1 MRKKTCGPESWYL
14 FLFCLQDPWGPGGS
28 RTEAGESPSTRS
40 PTHTLQVLNLSSAM
54 LAAGRTPPVPW
65 NCRSTSPL
73 LLGVVTLSI
82 PTTLTQSRLVTLTYS
97 VESSC
102 VPARFLLPVSFL
114 NASSLLDSFA
124 TFLWRYPRI
133 LFPPGVTE
141 WTSWFNIDH
150 PGGNGD
156 YERLEA
162 IRFYYRERVC
172 ARPISMEARTT
183 DWVAAADTG
192 EVVHSSLDKGFW
204 CINKEQPYG
213 RACSNYHVRF
223 QCPPG
228 RSADARHPLCI
239 CVYIYI
245 LDKLC

>member
-1 MRKKTCGPESWYL
+1 M
-14 FLFCLQDPWGPGGS
+14 CLP
-28 RTEAGESPSTRS
+28 A
-40 PTHTLQVLNLSSAM
+40 LSSALAFESF
-54 LAAGRTPPVPW
+54 LAAGLVCHIFSTVP
-65 NCRSTSPL
+65 
-73 LLGVVTLSI
+73 
-82 PTTLTQSRLVTLTYS
+82 S
-97 VESSC
+97 V
-102 VPARFLLPVSFL
+102 
-114 NASSLLDSFA
+114 
-124 TFLWRYPRI
+124 

-204 CINKEQPYG
+204 CINKEQPLG

-228 RSADARHPLCI
+228 SSADARHSLCI
-239 CVYIYI
+239 CIQHI
-245 LDKLC
+245 SDKPC